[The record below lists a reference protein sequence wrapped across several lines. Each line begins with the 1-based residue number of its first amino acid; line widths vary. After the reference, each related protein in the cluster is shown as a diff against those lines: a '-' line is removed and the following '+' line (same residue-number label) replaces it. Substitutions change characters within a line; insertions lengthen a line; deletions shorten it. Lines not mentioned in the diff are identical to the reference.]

1 MFSIETEAR
10 IAKIFLAII
19 DGEQIS
25 DSIRQLLAQQKDF
38 DPFNTF
44 GILDKDNKNYLNEY
58 DILSFFKYYLLL
70 LDL

>member
-19 DGEQIS
+19 DGEQNS

-38 DPFNTF
+38 DPYNSFR
-44 GILDKDNKNYLNEY
+44 ILDKDNKNYLNQY
-58 DILSFFKYYLLL
+58 DILNFLKYFIQL

>member
-19 DGEQIS
+19 DGEQNS

-38 DPFNTF
+38 DPYNSFR
-44 GILDKDNKNYLNEY
+44 ILDRITKTT
-58 DILSFFKYYLLL
+58 
-70 LDL
+70 